1 MLSSRLKL
9 PQHGFLIK
17 EETMR
22 RVVGIAAFVLLGG
35 LTISVGTV
43 AGATE
48 RFTGQNSGTTA
59 EFAFDGPWTL
69 DWEATSDYPLA
80 AEFEMR
86 LLDAKTGRVVGTIL
100 QIEGAASGLRLFTE
114 SGTFRI
120 EVIASYVDWTLE
132 VEPVSAAVAA
142 QLQQGTKQAPT
153 LEDRSRETLRHIP
166 GDVFSSWRVEDE
178 SNLLLFGE
186 NGKVWRAEFSVPC
199 PGLESAKA
207 LSFMSPGNLPGN
219 EYDSI
224 LLDDGTR
231 CYFNRVIP
239 TVIE

>member
-1 MLSSRLKL
+1 
-9 PQHGFLIK
+9 
-17 EETMR
+17 MR

-35 LTISVGTV
+35 LTISGGTV

-48 RFTGQNSGTTA
+48 RFNGQNSGTTA

-86 LLDAKTGRVVGTIL
+86 LLDAETGRVVGTIL

-153 LEDRSRETLRHIP
+153 LEEPLDNGDGDDDAHDLGTEVHQQRAHGGLDAEHEGDPEHRPRDGEEPRDQNGSHHMSYLLVTKTGCVQATSPRELVT
-166 GDVFSSWRVEDE
+166 
-178 SNLLLFGE
+178 
-186 NGKVWRAEFSVPC
+186 RAR
-199 PGLESAKA
+199 
-207 LSFMSPGNLPGN
+207 
-219 EYDSI
+219 
-224 LLDDGTR
+224 T
-231 CYFNRVIP
+231 
-239 TVIE
+239 